1 MSAVGKKSEGLD
13 LRADQGS
20 AVSLTCDDGVVLG
33 GHLWRSSCIP
43 TGQVI
48 INPATGVLA
57 RFYHRYARFLANHGF
72 EVLTY
77 DYRGIGASRPTDLR
91 GCGFRWRDWG
101 ERDFETAV
109 RFMSHRK
116 TVGPSSVVGHSFG
129 GVIPGLARSV
139 TEIDRL
145 LTVGAQ
151 YAWLGDYASGRR
163 VALVMK
169 WHVAMALLT
178 ACCGYFPGKRL
189 GWLEDLPAGVAYE
202 WSFRG
207 PRFEN
212 SYPRHER
219 SAVTDRIASFT
230 APILAIVVSDDEIGT
245 EPAINRALDYYTGS
259 VRTTV
264 TLNPHD
270 YCQQSMG
277 HFNLFREERAN
288 DFWEETLAWL
298 KGGQN
303 AWLGNK
309 R

>member
-1 MSAVGKKSEGLD
+1 MDDTAMNFVFVHGAWHTAAHWNRVGQRLTEQGHRVIALD
-13 LRADQGS
+13 LPGSGLRAAYPPSYLRNDF
-20 AVSLTCDDGVVLG
+20 A
-33 GHLWRSSCIP
+33 
-43 TGQVI
+43 
-48 INPATGVLA
+48 VLA
-57 RFYHRYARFLANHGF
+57 SEVSPLKEVRLA
-72 EVLTY
+72 
-77 DYRGIGASRPTDLR
+77 DYV
-91 GCGFRWRDWG
+91 
-101 ERDFETAV
+101 TAV
-109 RFMSHRK
+109 VAEVERAARL
-116 TVGPSSVVGHSFG
+116 GPVTLVGHSFG

-202 WSFRG
+202 WTFRG

-219 SAVTDRIASFT
+219 SAVIDRIASFT

-245 EPAINRALDYYTGS
+245 APAINRALDYYTGS
-259 VRTTV
+259 VRKMV
-264 TLNPHD
+264 TLKPHD

-298 KGGQN
+298 KDGQN
-303 AWLGNK
+303 AWLGYK